1 MTDYELQMTRI
12 KKLEVQPGIEIG
24 YEELGTGDKYVLC
37 TQMGFNEQFYARKF
51 ADHGYHVFLLWNRG
65 SGPSSPATE
74 DFGPGCTGIR
84 FLFESEPHVEVICQL
99 LLPKKAPDEKLPLVI
114 CLQGHSKGMHLSLG
128 RAVYEGDEEK
138 IAGGDRD
145 FARQIAERGQA
156 ALAIEQRAFGER
168 GGTPEGP
175 ACLHPALQALLLGH
189 TLIGERCWDVSRAI
203 DAVKAH
209 FPMIDTDRIAVM
221 GNSGGGTVA
230 LYAAAL
236 DTRISAAMPSCAVS
250 SFISSIG
257 VRRHC
262 ACNYVPGIAREF
274 DMGDIAGL
282 IAPRPL
288 IVVSGENDGLFP
300 VEGAKEQVRI
310 ARASYEAAGAPG
322 RIAHVIGPEGHRF
335 YAALSWPVFD
345 ALTGWRSAGA

>member
-1 MTDYELQMTRI
+1 MSLDPRDRHMEL
-12 KKLEVQPGIEIG
+12 LEKSRFTMRKRPDEDLAAWQDKARARLTELLGLPMERA
-24 YEELGTGDKYVLC
+24 EE
-37 TQMGFNEQFYARKF
+37 
-51 ADHGYHVFLLWNRG
+51 DHFRVER
-65 SGPSSPATE
+65 TE

-236 DTRISAAMPSCAVS
+236 DTRIAAAMPSCAVS